1 MSIKTI
7 LRLGLQK
14 LLWAPL
20 YRLARLRRPD
30 PRLVLFASELEP
42 NLSDNF
48 LPLMQRLT
56 REGYDCRFFSV
67 TRALPLRQRHTRTI
81 QFIWTYARARCT
93 FLVDSFSPINVCK
106 PRPGAAVVQLWHGCG
121 AFKKF
126 GYSTRELAWGPGSR
140 LLRIL
145 PMHRGYTH
153 VCASAPGVI
162 PHLAEAYACDP
173 AVVVPWG
180 VPRTDF
186 YFDPAN
192 IAASREKVLEA
203 FPEIGSRKIVLY
215 APTFRGETLDA
226 ARHDDALGYDT
237 LSRELD
243 ADCALILKSHP
254 RAVTHIP
261 QPQQAQSPSPE
272 QDPFVFDAAHLPIET
287 LLCAADLLISDY
299 SSLIFEYSLL
309 GRPMLF
315 YPYDL
320 EAYDSARSF
329 YFPYLR
335 FVPGDLVWNAED
347 IAAAV
352 RRNLFQGQ
360 FDPARVQAFRDA
372 HMSACDGHSTERIL
386 HNIFGI

>member
-1 MSIKTI
+1 MSIQSI

-30 PRLVLFASELEP
+30 PRLVLFASELDP
-42 NLSDNF
+42 HASDNF
-48 LPLMQRLT
+48 LPLMERLT
-56 REGYDCRFFSV
+56 REGFDCRFFSV
-67 TRALPLRQRHTRTI
+67 TQQLPRRQRHTRYLR
-81 QFIWTYARARCT
+81 FIWAYARARCT
-93 FLVDSFSPINVCK
+93 FLVDSFSPINVCR
-106 PRPGAAVVQLWHGCG
+106 PRPGAAVLQLWHGCG
-121 AFKKF
+121 AFKRF

-140 LLRIL
+140 LLRVL
-145 PMHRGYTH
+145 PMHRNYTH
-153 VCASAPGVI
+153 VCASAPDI
-162 PHLAEAYACDP
+162 LSQLAEAYACGP
-173 AVVVPWG
+173 AIVVPWG

-192 IAASREKVLEA
+192 AEASRQKVLEA

-215 APTFRGETLDA
+215 APTFRGDDLCA
-226 ARHDDALGYDT
+226 ARHDAALDYDS
-237 LSRELD
+237 LSRDLD
-243 ADCALILKSHP
+243 MDCALILKSHP
-254 RAVTHIP
+254 RAITSIP
-261 QPQQAQSPSPE
+261 RPLPEQGPAPE
-272 QDPFVFDAAHLPIET
+272 QDPFVFDAADLPIET

-320 EAYDSARSF
+320 EHYNNTRSF

-335 FVPGDLVWNAED
+335 FVPGDLVWSADD

-352 RRNLFQGQ
+352 RRSLFEGQ
-360 FDPARVQAFRDA
+360 FDPARVLAFRDTY
-372 HMSACDGHSTERIL
+372 MSACDGHSTERIL